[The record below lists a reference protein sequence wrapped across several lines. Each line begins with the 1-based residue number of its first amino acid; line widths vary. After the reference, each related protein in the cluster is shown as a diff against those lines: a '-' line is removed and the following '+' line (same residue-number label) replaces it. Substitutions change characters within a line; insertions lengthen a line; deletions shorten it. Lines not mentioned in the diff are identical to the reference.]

1 MHQQMTETMAH
12 AIEWL
17 ASHSNE
23 SSKWMIGG
31 SCSLLLQGVELL
43 APPNDIDVFADQ
55 GDAEV
60 LHQLWRS
67 KSTDDAA
74 WNETEMYR
82 SLLSHYEINCYSVEL
97 VGQFNIKNEWC
108 SYQMEVR
115 SGLWQYAPSAIV
127 GAQSI
132 RLTPLIH
139 ELLFNMLRGRAERVD
154 AIAAAIRCNPQEHVK
169 VLANVLSRCEPS
181 SSAYMNIQHV
191 LPELCLDTYEVNVHS
206 ND

>member
-17 ASHSNE
+17 ASQSHE
-23 SSKWMIGG
+23 SSKWIIGG

-55 GDAEV
+55 GDAEL

-82 SLLSHYEINCYSVEL
+82 SLLSHYEIYRCSVEL
-97 VGQFNIKNEWC
+97 VGQFNVRNEWC
-108 SYQMEVR
+108 SYQMEV
-115 SGLWQYAPSAIV
+115 STGLWQYAPPAIV

-139 ELLFNMLRGRAERVD
+139 ELLFNMLRGRIERVD
-154 AIAAAIRCNPQEHVK
+154 AIAAAIRCNPQQHEE
-169 VLANVLSRCEPS
+169 VLSYVLSRCQPS
-181 SSAYMNIQHV
+181 SSAYINIQRV
-191 LPELCLDTYEVNVHS
+191 LPELCLEAYEVNVHS